1 MLAQLAAA
9 ALGHNFV
16 FYAVQLITTVLL
28 ALAANTS
35 FGGLPVLASLL
46 ARDNYLP
53 HLFFL
58 RADRQVHR
66 YGVVVLAVVGR
77 DLAGRLRRRYPGAGA
92 AVRDRRVRR
101 LHAVAGGHGP
111 ALAGAAR

>member
-1 MLAQLAAA
+1 MWLGILLGVMLLSLAVLIRKFHVTPAPQETVLAQLAAA
-9 ALGHNFV
+9 AVGHNIV
-16 FYAVQLITTVLL
+16 FYGIQLITTVLL

-58 RADRQVHR
+58 RADRQV
-66 YGVVVLAVVGR
+66 
-77 DLAGRLRRRYPGAGA
+77 P
-92 AVRDRRVRR
+92 RV
-101 LHAVAGGHGP
+101 
-111 ALAGAAR
+111 

>member
-1 MLAQLAAA
+1 MTTLAQLTQG

-16 FYAVQLITTVLL
+16 FYAIQLITTVLL

-46 ARDNYLP
+46 ATDNFLP

-58 RADRQVHR
+58 RAQRQVHR
-66 YGVVVLAVVGR
+66 YGVVVLAIFAAILLVVP
-77 DLAGRLRRRYPGAGA
+77 AAAPRR
-92 AVRDRRVRR
+92 
-101 LHAVAGGHGP
+101 
-111 ALAGAAR
+111 